1 MVGQIEFDRRAVVVA
16 NRLDAVAADVDDPV
30 SEHLAGDD
38 VDQPPGADTCQV
50 VAHGSVSRN
59 DGSAETSATSIWA
72 FCSLPE

>member
-1 MVGQIEFDRRAVVVA
+1 VVGQVEFDRRAVVVA
-16 NRLDAVAADVDDPV
+16 GRLDAVSTDGDDAI

-38 VDQPPGADTCQV
+38 VDQPPGADARQA